1 MMILLLR
8 TIKMGTCDEVH
19 FTCKLS
25 VKGKKAKWYI
35 KNQVKYRKRRNT
47 LFCQKSYSMN
57 RKVSDNT
64 RIYRPSP
71 FDLGISKS

>member
-1 MMILLLR
+1 MLLRLDYLCIIDIFTFCVR

-35 KNQVKYRKRRNT
+35 KNQV
-47 LFCQKSYSMN
+47 
-57 RKVSDNT
+57 
-64 RIYRPSP
+64 
-71 FDLGISKS
+71 G

>member
-1 MMILLLR
+1 MTWPTFR

-35 KNQVKYRKRRNT
+35 KNQVGKFHA
-47 LFCQKSYSMN
+47 L
-57 RKVSDNT
+57 
-64 RIYRPSP
+64 
-71 FDLGISKS
+71 L

>member
-1 MMILLLR
+1 MAHTLSVQSRHGTMTMMILLR

-47 LFCQKSYSMN
+47 FVLPKIIFHE
-57 RKVSDNT
+57 
-64 RIYRPSP
+64 
-71 FDLGISKS
+71 

>member
-1 MMILLLR
+1 MIMTMMILLR

-35 KNQVKYRKRRNT
+35 KNQVNFKNAN
-47 LFCQKSYSMN
+47 LFLKKS
-57 RKVSDNT
+57 
-64 RIYRPSP
+64 
-71 FDLGISKS
+71 FHE

>member
-1 MMILLLR
+1 MSNNCLLKNGSQSFSTIKTMIMTMMILLR

-47 LFCQKSYSMN
+47 FVLPKIIFHE
-57 RKVSDNT
+57 
-64 RIYRPSP
+64 
-71 FDLGISKS
+71 